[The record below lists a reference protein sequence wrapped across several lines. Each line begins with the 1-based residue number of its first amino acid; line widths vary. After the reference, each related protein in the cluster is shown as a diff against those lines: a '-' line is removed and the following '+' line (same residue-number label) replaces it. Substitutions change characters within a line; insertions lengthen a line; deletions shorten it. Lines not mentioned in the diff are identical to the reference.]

1 MKQLILKSDGSW
13 AGLFARLVLGVV
25 MLPHGLQKTLGWF
38 GGNGFSGTMG
48 FFTEQ
53 LGIPWILAL
62 LVILTES
69 AGALGLIAGFLTR
82 ISALGILAIMIGAV
96 RMAHFPNGF
105 FMNWSGTQAG
115 EGYEY
120 HILAAGL
127 AVILLFTGGGRWS
140 VDGALAG
147 SKKRR

>member
-1 MKQLILKSDGSW
+1 MKILILRTDGSW
-13 AGLFARLVLGVV
+13 AGLIGRLVLGAV

-38 GGNGFSGTMG
+38 GGHGFSGTMG

-53 LGIPWILAL
+53 LGIPWVVAL
-62 LVILTES
+62 LVIVAES

-82 ISALGILAIMIGAV
+82 LSALGILAVMAGAI
-96 RMAHFPNGF
+96 RMAHFQNGF
-105 FMNWSGTQAG
+105 FMNWSGSQAG
-115 EGYEY
+115 EGFEY

-127 AVILLFTGGGRWS
+127 AAILLVTGGGRWS

-147 SKKRR
+147 KRRR